1 MLARVA
7 TFNQLPEGLDEAAVK
22 RLPDTVMAQPGIRA
36 GYHVHNPKSGK
47 ALSVIVFANQDAV
60 RAVGEALG

>member
-7 TFNQLPEGLDEAAVK
+7 TFNQLSEGLDGAAVK